1 VRQVRR
7 RRALW
12 LAVALV
18 LPAAGT
24 RAEGAGLREIVD
36 RFDHLRVGG
45 AVAVRD
51 LRLAAGHMEC
61 VLESGRAAPVL
72 AGEAVVGLFFEGR
85 GRMEYVSVDRVEQPV
100 VLFDVRKGTSLE
112 SERTERGIVLRDRPD
127 RILWLARNRPLP
139 PLSGSPAEPLEEAF
153 RAQREKFDRVHAP
166 PFSHDFAI
174 HDLDAPEAPLVW
186 AELDGG
192 KEDLI
197 YELGGEER
205 LFEALV
211 FLHASES
218 RDPLLRRYLWPVVLS
233 RQPLEGDGRQRM
245 PPRFLLTDV
254 DVELDASASR
264 DARLVVVETVD
275 AVGRS
280 RRGFRFDL
288 DDIVYAQ
295 AGTNLSERFARVR
308 AVTDEQGRSLA
319 FDHRRD
325 EIIVETV
332 EPALPGKPVRLR
344 FEIEGDFLVQPRG
357 DNYWE
362 LGIRPWFPQPSIEEQ
377 AYTFHAVVR
386 VPRPFV
392 PFAPGRTVRREQ
404 DGERNVLE
412 TRVDRPV
419 QFAVILAG
427 KYEVHEET
435 RDGVL
440 IRVATYALENPRAME
455 QLTNVAAE
463 VIAYYREFL
472 GPFPFSEFN
481 IIEINDYGYGQ
492 APPATMFITKEAFDP
507 LLRGMDSI
515 AAQGIAKTFAHE
527 IAHQYWGIVV
537 RIPGPEG
544 QWLSESFA
552 EYSAALFLRDRRG
565 DSAYKSVYRRWRR
578 GADYATEASPIPLAN
593 RVWVAR
599 DAVRRSEIRTGLLYD
614 KGPLLLAAL
623 DRRLGNEAFLRFLG
637 AYQAEFAWKFGST
650 SGAVDLLRKLTGED
664 YGPFFEKYYWGT
676 EMPKD

>member
-1 VRQVRR
+1 M
-7 RRALW
+7 
-12 LAVALV
+12 LV
-18 LPAAGT
+18 LRAGLA
-24 RAEGAGLREIVD
+24 RGGSGGLRETVE
-36 RFDHLRVGG
+36 RFDHLRVGA

-51 LRLAAGHMEC
+51 FRLTAGHMEC
-61 VLESGRAAPVL
+61 VLETGRAAPVL
-72 AGEAVVGLFFEGR
+72 AGDEIVGLFFEGR
-85 GRMEYVSVDRVEQPV
+85 SRMEYVSVDPLEEPV
-100 VLFDVRKGTSLE
+100 VVFDARKGTSLRP
-112 SERTERGIVLRDRPD
+112 ERTERGVTLRDRPD
-127 RILWLARNRPLP
+127 RVLWLARARPLP
-139 PLSGSPAEPLEEAF
+139 GLSGPPADSLEGAF
-153 RAQREKFDRVHAP
+153 RRHREKFDRVHAP
-166 PFSHDFAI
+166 PFSHDFAL
-174 HDLDAPEAPLVW
+174 HDLDAPESPLVW

-211 FLHASES
+211 FLHGSES
-218 RDPLLRRYLWPVVLS
+218 RDPLLRRFLWPVVLS
-233 RQPLEGDGRQRM
+233 RQPLSGDGRDPM

-254 DVELDASASR
+254 DLELDASDAR
-264 DARLVVVETVD
+264 DATLVAVETVA
-275 AVGRS
+275 AVGRP

-295 AGTNLSERFARVR
+295 AGSNLSERFARVR
-308 AVTDEQGRSLA
+308 AVTDGEGRSLA

-325 EIIVETV
+325 EIIVQAA
-332 EPALPGKPVRLR
+332 EPAVPGRPIRLR

-386 VPRPFV
+386 VPKPFV
-392 PFAPGRTVRREQ
+392 PFAPGRTVRREEEGQ
-404 DGERNVLE
+404 RNLLE
-412 TRVDRPV
+412 TRVDRPI

-427 KYEVHEET
+427 KYEVQEET

-440 IRVATYALENPRAME
+440 IRVATYALENPQAMK

-472 GPFPFSEFN
+472 GPFPFAEFN

-492 APPATMFITKEAFDP
+492 APPGTMFITKEAFDP
-507 LLRGMDSI
+507 LLRRMDSI
-515 AAQGIAKTFAHE
+515 AAQGIAKMFAHE

-537 RIPGPEG
+537 RIPGPQG

-552 EYSAALFLRDRRG
+552 EYSAALFLRARRG
-565 DSAYKSVYRRWRR
+565 DGAYQSAYRHWRR
-578 GADYATEASPIPLAN
+578 GANYATEASPIPLAN
-593 RVWVAR
+593 RVWVAN

-623 DRRLGNEAFLRFLG
+623 DRQLGSEAFLRFLG
-637 AYQAEFAWKFGST
+637 AYQAEFAWRFGST
-650 SGAVDLLRKLTGED
+650 SGAADLLRRLTGTD
-664 YGPFFEKYYWGT
+664 YTPFFEKYYWGT